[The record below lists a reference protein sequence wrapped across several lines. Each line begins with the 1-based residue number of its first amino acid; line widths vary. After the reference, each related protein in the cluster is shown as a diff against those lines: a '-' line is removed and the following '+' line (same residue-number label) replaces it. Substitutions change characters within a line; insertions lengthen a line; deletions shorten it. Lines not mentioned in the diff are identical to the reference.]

1 MVITSRYGVT
11 AMKIY
16 FLDLSKIK
24 KPMQAVLLIGLV
36 VFTFTVALVQ
46 PDGILPVHT
55 KPQAICMAR
64 TSHKVVALTFN
75 INWGGKVPGPVLD
88 ILKTQNQQATFFIS
102 SSWAQKYPQ
111 LARRI
116 AAEGHEIGS
125 SLDRQVTP
133 DNSTTTEL
141 NEELLAMKEVTC
153 QASGITP
160 TLLRISHG
168 EWNELFLSAAAE
180 AGYTVVQ
187 WNLNSMDIQTPG
199 KDSIVNNVVKG
210 VQPGSI
216 ILMNASDTASQT
228 PGALSDVIAGLRA
241 EGYELVTVSS
251 LLKIGRG
258 VTD

>member
-1 MVITSRYGVT
+1 
-11 AMKIY
+11 MKIY
-16 FLDLSKIK
+16 FLDVSKIK
-24 KPMQAVLLIGLV
+24 KLLQAGVLFSLTVFIFTAVL
-36 VFTFTVALVQ
+36 AK

-55 KPQAICMAR
+55 KPQAICKAK

-88 ILKTQNQQATFFIS
+88 ILKTQNQPATFFIS

-116 AAEGHEIGS
+116 ADEGHEIGS

-133 DNSTTTEL
+133 DNSTAAEL
-141 NEELLAMKEVTC
+141 KEELLSLRKTTAE
-153 QASGITP
+153 ASGATP

-168 EWNELFLSAAAE
+168 EWNDHFLSAAAE
-180 AGYTVVQ
+180 SGYTVIQ
-187 WNLNSMDIQTPG
+187 WNLNSLDIQTPG
-199 KDSIVNNVVKG
+199 KDTIVDNVVKG

-228 PGALSDVIAGLRA
+228 PGALADVIGGLRA

-251 LLKIGRG
+251 LLKIGQG
-258 VTD
+258 ITD